1 MFSHQPTWDDC
12 QQLLQVLFTTEEKEK
27 ILLRQERTCWGP
39 MDGWPTQLP
48 NEIDAGFPLT
58 HPDWG
63 EGREQLTVF
72 RQALVAGLRGAGK
85 RPTNLAK
92 VREILQEEKEPPA
105 VFLEHLLEAYRCY
118 TPFDPMS
125 EGQQAAVAMAF
136 IGQSASDIR
145 RRLQRLESLQTLSL
159 QDPVKE
165 AEKVYHKR
173 ETEKE
178 KRERMR
184 KEKVDEIEGW
194 KKI

>member
-1 MFSHQPTWDDC
+1 
-12 QQLLQVLFTTEEKEK
+12 
-27 ILLRQERTCWGP
+27 
-39 MDGWPTQLP
+39 
-48 NEIDAGFPLT
+48 
-58 HPDWG
+58 
-63 EGREQLTVF
+63 
-72 RQALVAGLRGAGK
+72 
-85 RPTNLAK
+85 LAK